1 MYLLRNVYVSEDY
14 LTPKLTLNGQVAYRD
29 ARLEQ
34 REAAEK
40 HLSLELSMFAKRSLG
55 KDLSFTFTYDPPEAN
70 E

>member
-1 MYLLRNVYVSEDY
+1 
-14 LTPKLTLNGQVAYRD
+14 
-29 ARLEQ
+29 LEQ